1 MSKNEETPW
10 YCDVFAVNSIRT
22 LDRKLSG
29 ELWII
34 YILLWDSCEEKI
46 RWFFPT
52 NSSQSGDHDWKIS
65 FVLNLVRFSTLVT
78 FAFKLHMWIHKKGQD
93 KTLNLNEPNPYS
105 SLFFP
110 FYPLKVEKMMFRC
123 QVSSCCTS
131 SWACPCS
138 SDWWPWPW
146 PWPPNIDSLSFK
158 VRTPSTM
165 LHKETAANTWF
176 VQISRATCEGFTCA
190 FWGDQCSST
199 GESNSSRMTIQN
211 R

>member
-1 MSKNEETPW
+1 MN
-10 YCDVFAVNSIRT
+10 
-22 LDRKLSG
+22 
-29 ELWII
+29 
-34 YILLWDSCEEKI
+34 YIHIALRLLWGEDSMIFSHK
-46 RWFFPT
+46 FFTIWRSWLEDKLRP
-52 NSSQSGDHDWKIS
+52 HM
-65 FVLNLVRFSTLVT
+65 VT
-78 FAFKLHMWIHKKGQD
+78 FAFKHHMWIHKKGQD

-176 VQISRATCEGFTCA
+176 FQISRATCEGFTCA